1 MEKDFCK
8 ICLESSGNL
17 IEKRIPESK
26 GSGLIYSVYAY
37 YDDESEGIFAVR
49 ETKEA
54 AIEALKKAISKEIF
68 DKEEEVTSLKKKLKI
83 LSSIVEFNPDSDN
96 NKKK

>member
-1 MEKDFCK
+1 MEKDFFK

-26 GSGLIYSVYAY
+26 GSSLISSVYAY
-37 YDDESEGIFAVR
+37 YNDESEGIFAVR

-54 AIEALKKAISKEIF
+54 AIEALKKVISKEIF
-68 DKEEEVTSLKKKLKI
+68 DKEEEVANLKKKLKI
-83 LSSIVEFNPDSDN
+83 LSSIVEYNLDSDN